1 MLCKVFAKSRLATI
15 KSFLHTFVTHFS
27 IKTKKYEKNTV
38 YNHCALH
45 CIFDLAQNV
54 TERVDFLKDVMMQLI
69 DVKDRYMPGQHKA
82 PARMPQV
89 SYDNQ
94 HIYIIPHYDIT
105 DAQVVIRD
113 DNNNIIYDIYTT
125 LSGSGSVI
133 MLPENVMENKFC
145 IELTYNEKCYIGFF

>member
-1 MLCKVFAKSRLATI
+1 MNKILF
-15 KSFLHTFVTHFS
+15 
-27 IKTKKYEKNTV
+27 TV
-38 YNHCALH
+38 ICTLH
-45 CIFDLAQNV
+45 CIFGVAQNV
-54 TERVDFLKDVMMQLI
+54 TEHVDFLKDVMMQLV
-69 DVKDRYMPGQHKA
+69 DNKDKICHGQPTHKA

-113 DNNNIIYDIYTT
+113 DNNNIIYDIDTT

-133 MLPENVMENKFC
+133 MLPENVMENKYC
-145 IELTYNEKCYIGFF
+145 IELTYNEKCYIGYF

>member
-1 MLCKVFAKSRLATI
+1 MRKTLLTSLCMLFCIICSAEDKI
-15 KSFLHTFVTHFS
+15 NQETFIHEIV
-27 IKTKKYEKNTV
+27 
-38 YNHCALH
+38 
-45 CIFDLAQNV
+45 
-54 TERVDFLKDVMMQLI
+54 MQLTDTRDTYI
-69 DVKDRYMPGQHKA
+69 STQHKS
-82 PARMPQV
+82 PTRTPQV

-94 HIYIIPHYDIT
+94 HLYITPHYDIT

>member
-1 MLCKVFAKSRLATI
+1 MKRILFTI
-15 KSFLHTFVTHFS
+15 
-27 IKTKKYEKNTV
+27 I
-38 YNHCALH
+38 CALH

-105 DAQVVIRD
+105 DAQIIIRD
-113 DNNNIIYDIYTT
+113 ETDSIIYNTYTT
-125 LSGSGSVI
+125 LISSGSIIIIPGDI
-133 MLPENVMENKFC
+133 MESKYS
-145 IELTYNEKCYIGFF
+145 IELIFSEKHYIGIF

>member
-1 MLCKVFAKSRLATI
+1 M
-15 KSFLHTFVTHFS
+15 
-27 IKTKKYEKNTV
+27 KKILFTV
-38 YNHCALH
+38 ICTLH
-45 CIFDLAQNV
+45 CTFGVAQNV
-54 TERVDFLKDVMMQLI
+54 TEHVDFLKDVMMQLV
-69 DVKDRYMPGQHKA
+69 DNKDKIYDGQPTHKA

-113 DNNNIIYDIYTT
+113 DNNNIIYNTYTA

-133 MLPENVMENKFC
+133 MLSENVMANKYC
-145 IELTYNEKCYIGFF
+145 IELTYNEKCYIGYF